1 MRELYEWID
10 WKCIWSHELVCNF
23 WDHIAGLTII
33 VHHDNRRLKSINIH
47 NWFLLP
53 GIVRVLLEQNM
64 GNHKAKLRWSPHV
77 LFFWIQNQFLVPSLC
92 PVASSSVTCSCKESA
107 EKPVYIQHAKP
118 RHLNAWRNTRASSP
132 GVALDVPRRIGL
144 ASSHGDGG
152 ASGADFLPLAVAGKT
167 GTPR

>member
-1 MRELYEWID
+1 MRPMSYFFEF
-10 WKCIWSHELVCNF
+10 K
-23 WDHIAGLTII
+23 
-33 VHHDNRRLKSINIH
+33 INS
-47 NWFLLP
+47 WYPL
-53 GIVRVLLEQNM
+53 
-64 GNHKAKLRWSPHV
+64 
-77 LFFWIQNQFLVPSLC
+77 LC